1 MFCQEALTP
10 NIYPC
15 VISFEGGESLAIFYF
30 ALSMLELE
38 EDFDDMKHPVVD
50 GPKSKPYPSDITAC
64 EPKRGE
70 SLANFYF
77 AFFNFE
83 LRG

>member
-1 MFCQEALTP
+1 
-10 NIYPC
+10 
-15 VISFEGGESLAIFYF
+15 VISSERESLANFYF
-30 ALSMLELE
+30 ALSMMELE

-50 GPKSKPYPSDITAC
+50 EHKSNPIQVIYPRVNPK
-64 EPKRGE
+64 EGV

-77 AFFNFE
+77 ACFNFE